1 MPSRSGGRYV
11 VRDGEP
17 VLVSRTQ
24 EPGAEPDKPSAPLPP
39 AELTEQPAPP
49 ELNDEQEDADDV
61 DA

>member
-1 MPSRSGGRYV
+1 MSISSGGRYV

-17 VLVSRTQ
+17 VLVERTQ
-24 EPGAEPDKPSAPLPP
+24 EPGAEPDQPSVQPAP

-49 ELNDEQEDADDV
+49 ELSDEQEDADDA